1 MANLRFQFDL
11 ETNAMLSTA
20 MNDNPVIILGAGIG
34 GLTLALSL
42 HQAGIRCR
50 VYEAVPE
57 LKPLGVGVNLLPHA
71 VRELTELGLL
81 PQLDA
86 VGVRTKESIF
96 FTEHGQLIF
105 REPAGEHAGYDW
117 PQFSIHRGDL
127 QTVLLE
133 ETLKRLGA
141 GSVVC
146 NHRCTGVTQDAN
158 GVTVHFADAP
168 AVHGAVAI
176 GCDGIHSALRKQL
189 YPNEGPP
196 RYSGVNMWRGTTRWK
211 PFLSGAS
218 MVRAG
223 WLAVGKMVIYPIRN
237 NIDAEGRQLVNWVAE
252 IHAPQPAMRD
262 WSRAGRLEDF
272 LPAFADWHFDW
283 LDVPTLIRASD
294 TILEYP
300 MVDQD
305 PLPRWTHGRLTLLG
319 DAAHPMVPRGSNGAG
334 QAILDARFLAGALKD
349 LGVGTAALE
358 HYDRVRVKATTDVV
372 LTNRSNP
379 PDAILREVFERSGG
393 ERFGQIDDVVSQAE
407 LQAISEDYKRVAG
420 YDPLALKARPSYL

>member
-1 MANLRFQFDL
+1 
-11 ETNAMLSTA
+11 
-20 MNDNPVIILGAGIG
+20 MNHDEVIILGAGIG

-42 HQAGIRCR
+42 HQAGIACR

-71 VRELTELGLL
+71 VRELSELGLL
-81 PQLDA
+81 PDLDR

-105 REPAGEHAGYDW
+105 REAAGEHAGYDW
-117 PQFSIHRGDL
+117 PQYSIHRGDL
-127 QTVLLE
+127 QTVLLDKVLE
-133 ETLKRLGA
+133 RLGPD
-141 GSVVC
+141 SVVC
-146 NHRCTGVTQDAN
+146 NHRCTGATQDAQ

-168 AVHGAVAI
+168 SVRGAVAV
-176 GCDGIHSALRKQL
+176 GCDGIHSALRKQF
-189 YPNEGPP
+189 YPDEGAP
-196 RYSGVNMWRGTTRWK
+196 RYSGVNMWRGTARWK

-237 NIDAEGRQLVNWVAE
+237 DIDAEGHQLVNWVAE
-252 IHAPQPAMRD
+252 IHAPQPALRD
-262 WSRAGRLEDF
+262 WSRTGRLEDF

-283 LDVPTLIRASD
+283 LDVPALIRASD

-334 QAILDARFLAGALKD
+334 QAIIDARFLAGALRQS
-349 LGVGTAALE
+349 GVGPQALDD
-358 HYDRVRVKATTDVV
+358 YDRVRVKATTDVV

-393 ERFGQIDDVVSQAE
+393 QRFERIEDVVSVAE
-407 LQAISEDYKRVAG
+407 LQAISDNYKRVAG
-420 YDPLALKARPSYL
+420 YDPVALKARPSYL

>member
-1 MANLRFQFDL
+1 
-11 ETNAMLSTA
+11 
-20 MNDNPVIILGAGIG
+20 MNNNQVIILGAGIG

-42 HQAGIRCR
+42 HQAGIPCR

-57 LKPLGVGVNLLPHA
+57 LKPMGVGVNLLPHA

-105 REPAGEHAGYDW
+105 QEAAGEHAGYDW

-127 QTVLLE
+127 QKVLLD
-133 ETLKRLGA
+133 ETLKRLGPD
-141 GSVVC
+141 SVVC
-146 NHRCTGVTQDAN
+146 NHRCTGVTQDAG

-168 AVHGAVAI
+168 AVQDVRGAVAI

-189 YPNEGPP
+189 YPNEGAP

-223 WLAVGKMVIYPIRN
+223 WLAVGKMVIYPICN
-237 NIDAEGRQLVNWVAE
+237 DIDAEGHQLVNWVAE
-252 IHAPQPAMRD
+252 IHAPQPALRD
-262 WSRAGRLEDF
+262 WSRTGRLEDF

-283 LDVPTLIRASD
+283 LDVPALIRASD

-305 PLPRWTHGRLTLLG
+305 PLSRWTHGRITLLG

-334 QAILDARFLAGALKD
+334 QAIIDARFLAGALKD

-358 HYDRVRVKATTDVV
+358 DYDRVRVKATTNVV

-393 ERFGQIDDVVSQAE
+393 KRFGQIEDVVSHAE
-407 LQAISEDYKRVAG
+407 LQAISDNYKRVAG
-420 YDPLALKARPSYL
+420 YDPVALKARASYL

>member
-1 MANLRFQFDL
+1 MRP
-11 ETNAMLSTA
+11 ETTPGARRHRTTMSNE
-20 MNDNPVIILGAGIG
+20 VIILGAGIG

-42 HQAGIRCR
+42 HQAGIACR

-81 PQLDA
+81 DALDK
-86 VGVRTKESIF
+86 VGVRTQESVF

-105 REPAGEHAGYDW
+105 REAAGQHAGYDW

-127 QTVLLE
+127 QTVLYE
-133 ETLKRLGA
+133 ETLRRLGPD
-141 GSVVC
+141 SVVC
-146 NHRCTGVTQDAN
+146 NRRCTGATQDAE
-158 GVTVHFADAP
+158 GVTVHFADTPGAP
-168 AVHGAVAI
+168 SVRGAVAV
-176 GCDGIHSALRKQL
+176 GCDGIHSALRKQF
-189 YPNEGPP
+189 YPDEGAP
-196 RYSGVNMWRGTTRWK
+196 RYSGVNMWRGTTRCK
-211 PFLSGAS
+211 PFLSGGS

-237 NIDAEGRQLVNWVAE
+237 DIDAEGNQLVNWVAE
-252 IHAPQPAMRD
+252 IHAPQPAQRD
-262 WSRAGRLEDF
+262 WSRVGRLEDF

-283 LDVPTLIRASD
+283 LDVPALIRASD

-334 QAILDARFLAGALKD
+334 QAIIDARFLAGALKD
-349 LGVGTAALE
+349 MGVGQAALE
-358 HYDRVRVKATTDVV
+358 DYDRVRVKATTDVV

-393 ERFGQIDDVVSQAE
+393 KRFEKIEDVVPTAQ
-407 LQAISEDYKRVAG
+407 LQAISDNYKRVAG
-420 YDPLALKARPSYL
+420 YDPVALKARASYL

>member
-1 MANLRFQFDL
+1 
-11 ETNAMLSTA
+11 
-20 MNDNPVIILGAGIG
+20 MNNDEVIILGAGIG

-42 HQAGIRCR
+42 HQAGIPCR

-81 PQLDA
+81 PRLDA
-86 VGVRTKESIF
+86 VGVRTRESIF

-105 REPAGEHAGYDW
+105 REAAGEHAGYDW

-133 ETLKRLGA
+133 ETLERLGP
-141 GSVVC
+141 GRVVC
-146 NHRCTGVTQDAN
+146 GHRCTGATQDAG

-168 AVHGAVAI
+168 AVRGAVAI
-176 GCDGIHSALRKQL
+176 GCDGIHSALRRQL
-189 YPNEGPP
+189 YPDEGAP

-237 NIDAEGRQLVNWVAE
+237 DIDGEGRQLVNWVAE
-252 IHAPQPAMRD
+252 IQAPQPAMRD

-272 LPAFADWHFDW
+272 LPAFAGWHFDW
-283 LDVPTLIRASD
+283 LDVPALIRASD

-334 QAILDARFLAGALKD
+334 QAIIDARFLAGALKD

-358 HYDRVRVKATTDVV
+358 DYDRVRVKATTNVV

-393 ERFGQIDDVVSQAE
+393 KRFGQIEDVVSTAE
-407 LQAISEDYKRVAG
+407 LQAISDNYKRVAG
-420 YDPLALKARPSYL
+420 YDPVALKARASYL